1 MVKPDIRVRVLI
13 AAIVIL
19 IILTISMLVSRADTE
34 EVFLDIVPTPKPEP
48 IIYPWVVEKQNWS
61 EAEIDGLASIY
72 WAECNTDTQ
81 RKVYT
86 AVIWNRARYGSPFPS
101 GLVAVMYQRG
111 EFNHGRVS
119 DRNREKAREYLDQCH
134 AGVMTIPKSAVYIS
148 REGNT
153 MRLFDINWKLVL
165 VVK

>member
-1 MVKPDIRVRVLI
+1 MVRKLI
-13 AAIVIL
+13 AVL
-19 IILTISMLVSRADTE
+19 MLVVCVSVAHADTE
-34 EVFLDIVPTPKPEP
+34 EVFLDIVPTPAPTP
-48 IIYPWVVEKQNWS
+48 IIYPWTVEKQNWS

-86 AVIWNRARYGSPFPS
+86 AVIWNRSNYGTPFPP
-101 GLVAVMYQRG
+101 GLVAVMYQKG

-119 DRNREKAREYLDQCH
+119 DRNREKAREYLDQCY
-134 AGVMTIPKSAVYIS
+134 AGVLTIPKSAVYIS

-153 MRLFDINWKLVL
+153 MRLYDINWSLVM